1 MLRPSSLLAPLT
13 VRHRSRST
21 RGLLDSSLLPI
32 CCLLGSRACYP
43 ADWSIAGAGLAPAR
57 KAALIG
63 CTGDFHHSAPP
74 LRSLTE
80 PVPRSV
86 HRFGLVGAGV
96 P

>member
-57 KAALIG
+57 KEEISTTRL
-63 CTGDFHHSAPP
+63 F
-74 LRSLTE
+74 R
-80 PVPRSV
+80 
-86 HRFGLVGAGV
+86 
-96 P
+96 